1 MREIDMIF
9 NFGETFV
16 EIKDI
21 ILEEILKYYDKEE
34 QENIKNRI
42 DNTLFIFYDD
52 NKLKVRILEKEIF
65 KYKETLLAELNEKLN
80 LKDKNGKDLLSSLKS
95 GNNLFSQIINKDIYT
110 EDEMKENY
118 FNDIYTKIFKS
129 LDFDLNYE
137 NDLIEQ
143 VRNNEEYYRI
153 VKNIYNEISIYKSK
167 YDSFENYI
175 KVKYKNIYDGS
186 KIQIENEIKYQKEY
200 CKLFLKY
207 LDSNN
212 LLNKRDKERLK
223 SDTAYCLFMYDC
235 NNIFFDEK
243 FKFGKSDYVIDNNLS
258 NAHPKECEDV
268 INYLNECGI
277 EKENYYPLL
286 ENVRKYRESIE
297 NHYLL
302 NTIGKEK
309 EFKKIVEWMSKYLV
323 ENEAAIEKKEKLTN
337 NDKIFLLKIVMAK
350 NNYNIPGHAWCGYR
364 TYKNDETIIF
374 NKRLSYLKFSATMAY
389 IENVD
394 FFEVLVH
401 EMIHDVDGAIKDPG
415 YLNEILVEKF
425 ALIIYEKVKP
435 KLEKKYPFIDFNHK
449 STQNDYHKLFPIFD
463 SIIDN
468 NLMKYIECK
477 GIENKP
483 CTLYE
488 YFGTENIEELI
499 KLIDETFNKI
509 KIKGLDSSDLLKDT
523 ELMNKVKILK
533 DSIDNYILSN
543 EKESN
548 IKLR

>member
-65 KYKETLLAELNEKLN
+65 KYEETLFAELNEKLN
-80 LKDKNGKDLLSSLKS
+80 LKDKNGKDLISSLKS

-129 LDFDLNYE
+129 LNFDLNYE

-243 FKFGKSDYVIDNNLS
+243 FKFGKSDYVLDNNLS

-277 EKENYYPLL
+277 EKEKYYTLL

-309 EFKKIVEWMSKYLV
+309 EFKKIVEW
-323 ENEAAIEKKEKLTN
+323 NEGNILEANNISDFFDTKREEKLCLIEHLIQL
-337 NDKIFLLKIVMAK
+337 DYLK
-350 NNYNIPGHAWCGYR
+350 YQDR
-364 TYKNDETIIF
+364 TYDTVLQYSDKGNKNWKIIMKISPC
-374 NKRLSYLKFSATMAY
+374 NSFSINDNYFKT
-389 IENVD
+389 
-394 FFEVLVH
+394 LVH
-401 EMIHDVDGAIKDPG
+401 EMIHVVDGPIKDIKLG
-415 YLNEILVEKF
+415 YLDEILVENF
-425 ALIIYEKVKP
+425 ALIIYEKIKS
-435 KLEKKYPFIDFNHK
+435 KLEKKYPFIDFDNK
-449 STQNDYHKLFPIFD
+449 NDNCFYHNLFPIFD
-463 SIIDN
+463 SIIGN
-468 NLMKYIECK
+468 NLMKCIECK
-477 GIENKP
+477 GTETKT

-499 KLIDETFNKI
+499 KLIDETYNKMFI
-509 KIKGLDSSDLLKDT
+509 NNLNSSDLLKDT

>member
-65 KYKETLLAELNEKLN
+65 KYEETLLAELNEKLN
-80 LKDKNGKDLLSSLKS
+80 LKDKNGKDLISSLKS
-95 GNNLFSQIINKDIYT
+95 WNNLFSQIINKDIYT

-129 LDFDLNYE
+129 LNFDLNYE
-137 NDLIEQ
+137 DDLIEQ
-143 VRNNEEYYRI
+143 VRNNEEYYKI
-153 VKNIYNEISIYKSK
+153 VKKIYNEISIYKSK

-175 KVKYKNIYDGS
+175 KVKYKNIYDDS
-186 KIQIENEIKYQKEY
+186 KIQTENETKYQKVY

-212 LLNKRDKERLK
+212 LLNKTDKERLK
-223 SDTAYCLFMYDC
+223 SDTDYCLFMYDC
-235 NNIFFDEK
+235 NKLFSDYE
-243 FKFGKSDYVIDNNLS
+243 FKYGKSDYILDNNLS

-277 EKENYYPLL
+277 EKEKYYPLL
-286 ENVRKYRESIE
+286 ENVRKYRELILD
-297 NHYLL
+297 HYLL

-309 EFKKIVEWMSKYLV
+309 EFKKILDWNE
-323 ENEAAIEKKEKLTN
+323 ENILEANNISDFFDTKREEKLCLIEHLIQL
-337 NDKIFLLKIVMAK
+337 DYLK
-350 NNYNIPGHAWCGYR
+350 YQDR
-364 TYKNDETIIF
+364 TYDTVLQYSDKSKKNWEIIMKISPC
-374 NKRLSYLKFSATMAY
+374 NS
-389 IENVD
+389 
-394 FFEVLVH
+394 FFINDNYFKTLVH
-401 EMIHDVDGAIKDPG
+401 EMIHVVDGPIKDIG

-425 ALIIYEKVKP
+425 TLIIYEKIKV
-435 KLEKKYPFIDFNHK
+435 KLEKKYPFIDFDNK
-449 STQNDYHKLFPIFD
+449 NNNCFYHNLFPIFD
-463 SIIDN
+463 SIIGN
-468 NLMKYIECK
+468 NLTKYIECK
-477 GIENKP
+477 GTATKT

-488 YFGTENIEELI
+488 YFDTENIEELT
-499 KLIDETFNKI
+499 KLIDETYNKMLI
-509 KIKGLDSSDLLKDT
+509 NNLNSSDLLKDT
-523 ELMNKVKILK
+523 DLMNKVKILK